1 MPKRSI
7 DFLHIDIGI
16 SFDPYNLINFVSVL
30 FVNFVVHP
38 MKNITNDENYIEHS
52 KAYQF
57 PALFLAPPTLV
68 FPAPPDVKHLW
79 SIRDLDFRYPSPTGI
94 MVFHSENCQS
104 FLRICIDFWKNKRG
118 VHKFRGVIKSGIEER
133 RGDTKCQL
141 FTDISR
147 YLSVYYHIK
156 QYDESTHCI
165 PNTLFIYI
173 HTYSGSYRAIIDI
186 Y

>member
-1 MPKRSI
+1 MNLIWKILTLPKRSI
-7 DFLHIDIGI
+7 NFLHIDIGI

-104 FLRICIDFWKNKRG
+104 FLRICIDFWKNKKGRSQVPRCHKVGYRRATRG
-118 VHKFRGVIKSGIEER
+118 HEMPTVHW
-133 RGDTKCQL
+133 
-141 FTDISR
+141 
-147 YLSVYYHIK
+147 YLAVSLRILSH
-156 QYDESTHCI
+156 
-165 PNTLFIYI
+165 
-173 HTYSGSYRAIIDI
+173 
-186 Y
+186 